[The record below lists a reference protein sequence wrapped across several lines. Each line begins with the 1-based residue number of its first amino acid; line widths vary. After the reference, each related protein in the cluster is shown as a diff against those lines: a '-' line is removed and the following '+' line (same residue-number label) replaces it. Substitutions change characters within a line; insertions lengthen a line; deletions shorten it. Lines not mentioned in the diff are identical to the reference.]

1 MNKRQYK
8 KYLKKLKCKS
18 YSKMREKM
26 RREIAYYK
34 KPYEREY
41 RLLFIQQPK
50 FIKKGSESNE

>member
-34 KPYEREY
+34 KLAEFNVYEYECAFRP
-41 RLLFIQQPK
+41 FN
-50 FIKKGSESNE
+50 FNKKDL